1 MFDRIRQWRKIL
13 NVLGALAGVAA
24 VLLPHQLA
32 AELMPVDVELVLA
45 VDVSGSVDWQ
55 EAELQRDGYIQV
67 IKSPEFVKVIQSGF
81 LGKIAVTYIEWAG
94 DGYQTEVVDWAII
107 KDRASAEDFA
117 QKLKAAPIDTGPWT
131 SISDVIK
138 HAVPKFLN
146 NNYQGTR
153 RILDISGD
161 GPNNTGSLVTKARDA
176 AVKQRIT
183 INGLPIINDRLQP
196 SGRRQIANLDKYYA
210 ACVIGGPGA
219 FLVVAHSFKD
229 FARAIRRKMIFEIAG
244 NMPDSRQAEIKP
256 PSRHHNVS
264 LLYPPGCDVGERRL
278 QRRRS
283 FGDEF

>member
-1 MFDRIRQWRKIL
+1 MFDRIRQSRKIL

-67 IKSPEFVKVIQSGF
+67 IKSPEFVKVIQTGF

-138 HAVPKFLN
+138 HAVPKFFN

-244 NMPDSRQAEIKP
+244 NMPDHRQAETKP
-256 PSRHHNVS
+256 PSLHHNVS